1 MTDFN
6 GYNTADHMAP
16 TPYYG
21 EQGQGAA
28 QLTPAG
34 LYSRCSRDAHFFECK
49 HESKC
54 ECGQT
59 ERLPLQLDEG
69 L

>member
-1 MTDFN
+1 MTDFD
-6 GYNTADHMAP
+6 GYNPADHMAP
-16 TPYYG
+16 TPYY
-21 EQGQGAA
+21 EAQQQGT
-28 QLTPAG
+28 LSPAF
-34 LYSRCSRDAHFFECK
+34 YPRCSRDAHFFECK

-59 ERLPLQLDEG
+59 ERLPLELDEG